1 MFWWILF
8 PASAEVGCDAVWE
21 KDLNSHICYQFN
33 LLSSLSWSEAHS
45 SCQMQG
51 GALLSIADETEENVI
66 RSKYGDIDIDT
77 IKWFNHYI
85 HACKGYVLKKKFLE
99 KYFSFIS
106 TIQTYTQN
114 FDLNPRPF
122 SLALGIPYLLLLGE
136 EQLRPPQGTQSLQ
149 LKQVPGTHNNLSFKV
164 C

>member
-1 MFWWILF
+1 M
-8 PASAEVGCDAVWE
+8 GCDAVWE

-77 IKWFNHYI
+77 VKIIK
-85 HACKGYVLKKKFLE
+85 
-99 KYFSFIS
+99 
-106 TIQTYTQN
+106 
-114 FDLNPRPF
+114 
-122 SLALGIPYLLLLGE
+122 
-136 EQLRPPQGTQSLQ
+136 QLHPCMQSLCSE
-149 LKQVPGTHNNLSFKV
+149 KKVP
-164 C
+164 